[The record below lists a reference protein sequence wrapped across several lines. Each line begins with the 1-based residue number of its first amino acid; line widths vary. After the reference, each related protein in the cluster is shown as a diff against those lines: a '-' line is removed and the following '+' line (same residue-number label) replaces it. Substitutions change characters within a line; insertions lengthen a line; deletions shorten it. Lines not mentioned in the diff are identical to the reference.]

1 MVHVGTLLQDAVQMV
16 IKFGSFIYQ
25 LISIVNKMLHL
36 STIHTQ
42 IPIQSHL
49 LLEKQSSF
57 GKEDATTVEVLLM
70 KTSMETG
77 LLTHVLLRPNLLLL
91 ALHFSSVLIRN
102 HAM

>member
-49 LLEKQSSF
+49 LLEKQSSS
-57 GKEDATTVEVLLM
+57 GMEDALIEVMVSQHLFLE
-70 KTSMETG
+70 KTGM
-77 LLTHVLLRPNLLLL
+77 LTHVLLRPNLILGPLD
-91 ALHFSSVLIRN
+91 F
-102 HAM
+102 